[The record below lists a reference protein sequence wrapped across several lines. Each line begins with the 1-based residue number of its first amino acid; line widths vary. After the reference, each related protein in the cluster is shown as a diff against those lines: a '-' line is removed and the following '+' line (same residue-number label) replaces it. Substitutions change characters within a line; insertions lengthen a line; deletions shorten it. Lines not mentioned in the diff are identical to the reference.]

1 MNLIGY
7 ILFIIV
13 LIIACSIC
21 VILISD
27 IESTIESKNKTII
40 ELAIII
46 LLISFSIF
54 VYNEFNNIF
63 TGICYYFNM

>member
-63 TGICYYFNM
+63 I

>member
-27 IESTIESKNKTII
+27 IESIIESKNKTII

-63 TGICYYFNM
+63 I

>member
-46 LLISFSIF
+46 LLMSFSIF

-63 TGICYYFNM
+63 I